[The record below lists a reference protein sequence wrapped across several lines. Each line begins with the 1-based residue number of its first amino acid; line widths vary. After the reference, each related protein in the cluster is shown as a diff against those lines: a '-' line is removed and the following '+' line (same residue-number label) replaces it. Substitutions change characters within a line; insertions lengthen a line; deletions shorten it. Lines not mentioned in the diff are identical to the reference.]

1 MSKPDKYH
9 FAALDRIWKYL
20 LRYLDLGLSYS
31 LDILGAVDLIG
42 YCDSDWASCLM
53 NRRSTTGYCFLFGRN
68 IISWNSALQKTVALS
83 SCEAEYMAMR
93 EAIKEVI
100 YLTNMLKW
108 LNNALN
114 LGLDLKVMPLLTD
127 SDSARKLA
135 ENQEFHKRT
144 KHIDI
149 AYHFI
154 RECIRDNKV
163 IVVHIKTSEQIA
175 DGLTKG
181 ISARKHHAMVEAF
194 KLKPKGEGEK
204 PEGKKV
210 RFVDNEA

>member
-1 MSKPDKYH
+1 
-9 FAALDRIWKYL
+9 
-20 LRYLDLGLSYS
+20 
-31 LDILGAVDLIG
+31 
-42 YCDSDWASCLM
+42 
-53 NRRSTTGYCFLFGRN
+53 
-68 IISWNSALQKTVALS
+68 
-83 SCEAEYMAMR
+83 MR

-154 RECIRDNKV
+154 RECIRDNKSYSSV
-163 IVVHIKTSEQIA
+163 YKDLRANSGRPNQ
-175 DGLTKG
+175 
-181 ISARKHHAMVEAF
+181 R
-194 KLKPKGEGEK
+194 
-204 PEGKKV
+204 
-210 RFVDNEA
+210 N

>member
-1 MSKPDKYH
+1 
-9 FAALDRIWKYL
+9 
-20 LRYLDLGLSYS
+20 
-31 LDILGAVDLIG
+31 
-42 YCDSDWASCLM
+42 
-53 NRRSTTGYCFLFGRN
+53 
-68 IISWNSALQKTVALS
+68 
-83 SCEAEYMAMR
+83 MR

-114 LGLDLKVMPLLTD
+114 LGLELKIMPLLTD

-135 ENQEFHKRT
+135 ENQEFYKRT

-163 IVVHIKTSEQIA
+163 IVVYIKTSEQIA

-181 ISARKHHAMVEAF
+181 ISSRKYHAMVEAF
-194 KLKPKGEGEK
+194 KLKAKGEGEK
-204 PEGKKV
+204 LEGKKV
-210 RFVDNEA
+210 RFVENEA